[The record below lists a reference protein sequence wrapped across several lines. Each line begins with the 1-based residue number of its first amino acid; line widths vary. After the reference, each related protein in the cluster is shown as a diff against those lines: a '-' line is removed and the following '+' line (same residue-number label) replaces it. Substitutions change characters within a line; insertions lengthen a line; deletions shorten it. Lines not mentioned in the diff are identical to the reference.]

1 MLAARF
7 ATAGMALRAIVE
19 VATASCRAIA
29 PTTRSGPSTR
39 IASRPSMPERSIRQV
54 GLARRCLIVGIS
66 VMPPARNLPSSTAR
80 SALTASATEVGR
92 RYAKSC
98 MDSPRCCCDRRS
110 PATRFLAAPI
120 LRRGS
125 ELAVARAPDLV
136 AGGSHRADDVP
147 IAGASTEIPFQP
159 RPDVVLAGIGVAFQQ
174 FDGAHHHA
182 RRAETALQR
191 VVLMKG
197 LLNGV

>member
-7 ATAGMALRAIVE
+7 ARAGMALRAVVE

-39 IASRPSMPERSIRQV
+39 IVSKPSMPERSIRQV
-54 GLARRCLIVGIS
+54 GLARRCFIVGIS

-80 SALTASATEVGR
+80 SALTASAPEVGR

-98 MDSPRCCCDRRS
+98 MDSPRCCCGRRS
-110 PATRFLAAPI
+110 PATRSLAAPI

-125 ELAVARAPDLV
+125 ELAVAGAPDLV

-159 RPDVVLAGIGVAFQQ
+159 LPDVVLAFAVAFPQ
-174 FDGAHHHA
+174 FDDAHHHA